1 MMEDLAD
8 GIKTKSLT
16 NALELL
22 TEQVLE
28 ISSLT
33 TKDLE
38 EKPHL
43 RQSLEHLSD
52 GIRLSTQQLCDL
64 LARKLKNLNPSIN
77 TFETFKEMLMTAEEA
92 ATYSLWLTADETSLE
107 TFQEKIAGLLEVLLR
122 IFVFWDQQLIKS
134 FQHSINY
141 LKEPLYNMRNTQ
153 FLHEILSL
161 YKEFIIRFGSFSEK
175 LSHRIQDLLDHKLQ
189 NEFWIHLNCIRKLV
203 TSFAEVI
210 KNIACYPWSKHSKIS
225 KEFVVKEL
233 VSLLDEISE
242 LLGLEQS
249 AEDIRDG
256 TSFLGAID
264 DVLEQLE
271 CSHFE
276 DEEMGWRMNLILQH
290 AMTVSKFSCE
300 EDRIQITLHSQ
311 RVLNEYRSLQSLLHN
326 LENSPSDISLAVD
339 IFRDFLELMEQSV
352 NHSLLRMMV
361 ENLSICTEPI
371 RRLIHQCPIKNNE
384 LDSSRDTSDLAAEVE
399 EFDNVMERVLQT
411 CFFALSSTADLPK
424 IQVIRCALKLL
435 ESLEAEMVPAIYS
448 CYLDP
453 TNKAASCHLQFLWRS
468 FQEHCTHMQT
478 SLDSIADPI
487 AFCHVAEKVLNN
499 HITELRKNVYVQ
511 DVVLLE
517 RHCRPIVL
525 ITTRCLAI
533 VEGQNWD
540 DATKAKI
547 YLKEVHLALRE
558 FRGAALLA
566 VGNVSDLSGH
576 RSMLKRAEL
585 VLKYLMKCI
594 DSMKQMQ
601 ESELHLTVQET
612 LRNEI
617 KGTPSIMLFP
627 DDVIDLPC
635 DPVKSVRGTTLLYNP
650 NSTRIGRLP
659 KRKILHS
666 NYCQETSE
674 QDVSEMSR
682 FIDTKQTWRTRCT
695 TIPTREESILDM
707 EVKHEISNISESF
720 DLTNLLEELSTLEGT
735 LKSTQSSQIFAVE
748 SQEQFTPSDT
758 QSKATPLSVSI
769 STPQRLRDLQ
779 IVSERLALLRKQ
791 NFNA

>member
-1 MMEDLAD
+1 MEDLAD

-16 NALELL
+16 NALESL

-33 TKDLE
+33 VKDLE
-38 EKPHL
+38 EKPQL
-43 RQSLEHLSD
+43 RQSLQHLSD
-52 GIRLSTQQLCDL
+52 GIRTSTQELCGI
-64 LARKLKNLNPSIN
+64 LARKVKNLNPSVN
-77 TFETFKEMLMTAEEA
+77 TFHTFREMLMTAEEA
-92 ATYSLWLTADETSLE
+92 STYSLWLTADETSLE

-122 IFVFWDQQLIKS
+122 IVVFWDQQLIKS
-134 FQHSINY
+134 FQESINS
-141 LKEPLYNMRNTQ
+141 LKEPLCSMRHTQ
-153 FLHEILSL
+153 FLHDIMSL
-161 YKEFIIRFGSFSEK
+161 YKEFIVRFGSFSEK
-175 LSHRIQDLLDHKLQ
+175 LSHRIDDLLDHKIQ
-189 NEFWIHLNCIRKLV
+189 SEFWIHLNCIRKLI

-210 KNIACYPWSKHSKIS
+210 KNVACYPLSKHSRIS
-225 KEFVVKEL
+225 KEFVVKEIL
-233 VSLLDEISE
+233 SLLDEIYE
-242 LLGLEQS
+242 LLSLEQS
-249 AEDIRDG
+249 PEDIRDG

-264 DVLEQLE
+264 DVLDQLE
-271 CSHFE
+271 HSHFE
-276 DEEMGWRMNLILQH
+276 EEEMGWRMNLILQH
-290 AMTVSKFSCE
+290 AMTVSKFSAE
-300 EDRIQITLHSQ
+300 EDRIQITRNSQ

-339 IFRDFLELMEQSV
+339 IFRDFLEFLEQSV

-371 RRLIHQCPIKNNE
+371 RRLIHQCPVKTNE
-384 LDSSRDTSDLAAEVE
+384 VISSRKTSDLAAEVE

-411 CFFALSSTADLPK
+411 CFFALSSTADIPK

-435 ESLEAEMVPAIYS
+435 ESLEAEMIPAVYS

-478 SLDSIADPI
+478 NLDSIADPV
-487 AFCHVAEKVLNN
+487 AFCHVAEKVLNG

-511 DVVLLE
+511 NVVLLE

-533 VEGQNWD
+533 VEAQKWENSIKD
-540 DATKAKI
+540 KI
-547 YLKEVHLALRE
+547 YLKEIQLALSE
-558 FRGAALLA
+558 FRGASLLA

-594 DSMKQMQ
+594 DAMKQIQ
-601 ESELHLTVQET
+601 ESELHFSVQET
-612 LRNEI
+612 LRNEA
-617 KGTPSIMLFP
+617 KSKSSIMSFP
-627 DDVIDLPC
+627 EDVIDLPC
-635 DPVKSVRGTTLLYNP
+635 DPMKSGRGITSCLHT
-650 NSTRIGRLP
+650 SARIGRLP

-666 NYCQETSE
+666 EYCEEVE
-674 QDVSEMSR
+674 QDLSEMSR

-695 TIPTREESILDM
+695 TIPTPEDLFPESENEHADR
-707 EVKHEISNISESF
+707 ISCVSETF

-735 LKSTQSSQIFAVE
+735 LKCSQGSQVSVVE
-748 SQEQFTPSDT
+748 FPAQCTP
-758 QSKATPLSVSI
+758 ATVPGKGVPLSISI

-779 IVSERLALLRKQ
+779 IVSERLASLRKQ
-791 NFNA
+791 NAN